1 MDRHVTSRPPR
12 HSTDESPTPKI
23 TGSLAIADGLQRECL
38 DLAAALEAAAL
49 EGARLQGRPDL
60 ARRRVA
66 MLLRALA
73 ARVRSW
79 HAARDARTS
88 PADREQDYQDA
99 ATWLAE
105 GRALMPQ
112 GGAT

>member
-1 MDRHVTSRPPR
+1 MVTARPPQ
-12 HSTDESPTPKI
+12 HNADESPTPKV

-66 MLLRALA
+66 LKLRSLA

-79 HAARDARTS
+79 HAVKDARTS
-88 PADREQDYQDA
+88 PAERERDYQDA

-112 GGAT
+112 APPAA